1 MNTKRILAQVIG
13 FAAIIASFLACQAA
27 YAESVGPCAGQ
38 TNIAASYKLNKLG
51 HREYDRRNYI
61 GAATYYSK
69 ATELNPRLTLAYAI
83 RGDCY
88 HKIGDCTRALADYNK
103 ALELE
108 PNDSFVLGGRA
119 EEKLDLHDTQGA
131 LADFDAAI
139 NMGPTYFFL
148 YSGRAKLRL
157 ENNDYA
163 GAIADCH
170 KGLQKCPIASDLY
183 WCRGKAFEALG
194 KLEEARRDYSKAIE
208 LHPTYLTGYERRALI
223 EFKMGN
229 LAGGICDYVH
239 ARPDCLLLLP
249 TALLLVFALEIP
261 EFIPTIIE
269 VKSCW
274 R

>member
-1 MNTKRILAQVIG
+1 MNTSRILAQIIG
-13 FAAIIASFLACQAA
+13 FAATIASFAACQAA

-51 HREYDRRNYI
+51 HSEYGRRNFI
-61 GAATYYSK
+61 GAATYYSEAIK
-69 ATELNPRLTLAYAI
+69 LNTGLTLAYAC

-108 PNDSFVLGGRA
+108 PHDSFVLGLRG
-119 EEKLDLHDTQGA
+119 EEKLDLHDIHGA

-139 NMGPTYFFL
+139 DMGPTYFFQ

-157 ENNDYA
+157 DNKDYA
-163 GAIADCH
+163 GAIQDCN

-183 WCRGKAFEALG
+183 WCRGKACDELG
-194 KLEEARRDYSKAIE
+194 KLKEARRDYSKAIE

-229 LAGGICDYVH
+229 WAAGICDYVH

-249 TALLLVFALEIP
+249 TALLLVLALGIL
-261 EFIPTIIE
+261 EFSPTIIE